1 MRIMTMVMMMMEMM
15 MLVMMVM
22 MMIRTL
28 VQNRRSTLDGRLQE
42 NVFTKINCEER
53 RWERFSQLSWDQAP
67 ILELAFTIFGVS
79 VSIKKN

>member
-1 MRIMTMVMMMMEMM
+1 MMMMMM
-15 MLVMMVM
+15 TKLWCKIVA
-22 MMIRTL
+22 
-28 VQNRRSTLDGRLQE
+28 QTLDGRLQE

-79 VSIKKN
+79 VSIKKKIEIILPT

>member
-1 MRIMTMVMMMMEMM
+1 MVMMMTK
-15 MLVMMVM
+15 LWCKIVA
-22 MMIRTL
+22 
-28 VQNRRSTLDGRLQE
+28 QTLDGRLQE

>member
-1 MRIMTMVMMMMEMM
+1 MMMMMM
-15 MLVMMVM
+15 TKLWCKIVA
-22 MMIRTL
+22 
-28 VQNRRSTLDGRLQE
+28 QTLDGRLQE

-79 VSIKKN
+79 ASIQKI

>member
-1 MRIMTMVMMMMEMM
+1 MVMMKTK
-15 MLVMMVM
+15 LWCKIVA
-22 MMIRTL
+22 
-28 VQNRRSTLDGRLQE
+28 QTLDGRLQE

-79 VSIKKN
+79 VSIKKKLR

>member
-1 MRIMTMVMMMMEMM
+1 MMMMMM
-15 MLVMMVM
+15 TKLWCKIVA
-22 MMIRTL
+22 
-28 VQNRRSTLDGRLQE
+28 QTLDGRLQE

-79 VSIKKN
+79 VSIKKKLR

>member
-1 MRIMTMVMMMMEMM
+1 MTVMMMTK
-15 MLVMMVM
+15 LWCKIVA
-22 MMIRTL
+22 
-28 VQNRRSTLDGRLQE
+28 QTLDGRLQE

-79 VSIKKN
+79 VSIKKKLR

>member
-1 MRIMTMVMMMMEMM
+1 M
-15 MLVMMVM
+15 MMVM
-22 MMIRTL
+22 MMTKLWCKI
-28 VQNRRSTLDGRLQE
+28 VAQTLDGRLQE

-79 VSIKKN
+79 VSIKKKLR

>member
-1 MRIMTMVMMMMEMM
+1 MMMTK
-15 MLVMMVM
+15 LWCKIVA
-22 MMIRTL
+22 
-28 VQNRRSTLDGRLQE
+28 QTLDGRLQE

-79 VSIKKN
+79 VSIKKKLR

>member
-1 MRIMTMVMMMMEMM
+1 MMMMMM
-15 MLVMMVM
+15 TKLWCKIVA
-22 MMIRTL
+22 
-28 VQNRRSTLDGRLQE
+28 QTLDGRLQE

>member
-1 MRIMTMVMMMMEMM
+1 MTVMMMTK
-15 MLVMMVM
+15 LWCKIVA
-22 MMIRTL
+22 
-28 VQNRRSTLDGRLQE
+28 QTLDGRLQE